1 MKYIII
7 GNGAAGMG
15 AAEAIR
21 ARDTEGELTIYTDEN
36 RFHYSRP
43 RIIEYLGGG
52 IDASKLTIRG
62 EDFYTKL
69 NIRLMRDTPVESIDP
84 VNHRIVLRDGGTD
97 RFDRL
102 VIASG
107 ASAFLPPVEGVG
119 LDCVFTLRTIDDA
132 ERILAHE
139 AGKGRV
145 VVIGGGLLGLETAAS
160 LVKRGRKVTVVEVF
174 DRLLPR
180 QLDVDAAAMLQS
192 SLEAMRMTFRL
203 GKRTAAI
210 REAGTSAEVL
220 FEDGSS
226 ISADIVVFS
235 AGIKSNASIAIEA
248 GIACERGILVDE
260 RMETNFAGIF
270 AAGDVAQFRGTVY
283 GLWMASREQGLVA
296 GANAAGAAMTYP
308 GSQISA
314 RLKVSGI
321 ELVSL
326 GSIETGEAVKVFTR
340 RDGGSFKRLFA
351 KDGRLVGAILIGDV
365 SAFPSLQKRIKSGE
379 PIGDPESLLK

>member
-21 ARDTEGELTIYTDEN
+21 ARDAEGDLTIYTDEN

-52 IDASKLTIRG
+52 VEVSKLTIRG

-69 NIRLMRDTPVESIDP
+69 NIKLMRDTPVESIDP
-84 VNHRIVLRDGGTD
+84 ASHRLVLRGGGVD

-119 LDCVFTLRTIDDA
+119 LGCVFTLRTIDDA
-132 ERILAHE
+132 EKILAHE

-192 SLEAMRMTFRL
+192 SLEAMGMAFQL

-210 REAGTSAEVL
+210 REAGDAVEVL

-226 ISADIVVFS
+226 IPSDLVVFS
-235 AGIKSNASIAIEA
+235 AGIRSNLTAARGA

-260 RMETNFAGIF
+260 RLETSSPGIF

-283 GLWMASREQGLVA
+283 GLWLASREQGLVA
-296 GANAAGAAMTYP
+296 GANAAGAAMTYL

-326 GSIETGEAVKVFTR
+326 GSIETGEAVKAFTY
-340 RDGGSFKRLFA
+340 RDEKSFRRLFA
-351 KDGRLVGAILIGDV
+351 KDDRLVGAILIGDV
-365 SAFPSLQKRIKSGE
+365 SAFQPLQKLIKSGE
-379 PIGDPESLLK
+379 PISDPESLLK

>member
-1 MKYIII
+1 VKYIII
-7 GNGAAGMG
+7 GNGAAGMA
-15 AAEAIR
+15 AAEAVR
-21 ARDTEGELTIYTDEN
+21 ARDTEGEVTIYTDEN

-52 IDASKLTIRG
+52 LEASKLTIRG

-69 NIRLMRDTPVESIDP
+69 NIKLMRDTPVESIDP
-84 VNHRIVLRDGGTD
+84 VGRGIILRDGGQD

-107 ASAFLPPVEGVG
+107 ASSFLPPIEGIELG
-119 LDCVFTLRTIDDA
+119 CVFSLRTIDDA
-132 ERILAHE
+132 DKILGHG

-160 LVKRGRKVTVVEVF
+160 LVKRGRKVTVIEVF

-180 QLDVDAAAMLQS
+180 QLDIDAAAMLQS
-192 SLEAMRMTFRL
+192 SLEAMGMTFHL

-210 REAGTSAEVL
+210 RENGDSAEVL

-226 ISADIVVFS
+226 IPADVVVFS
-235 AGIKSNASIAIEA
+235 AGIRSNLSVARDA

-260 RMETNFAGIF
+260 RMETSLPGVF
-270 AAGDVAQFRGTVY
+270 AAGDVAQFRGAVY
-283 GLWMASREQGLVA
+283 GLWLASREQGLVA
-296 GANAAGAAMTYP
+296 GANAAGGNVVYT

-326 GSIETGEAVKVFTR
+326 GSIETGEGVTVFTR
-340 RDGGSFKRLFA
+340 RNEGSFKRLFV
-351 KDGRLVGAILIGDV
+351 KDGSLVGAILIGDV
-365 SAFPSLQKRIKSGE
+365 SAFLPLQKLMKLGE